1 MNEPTKPSVSLLGL
15 GRMGKPI
22 AERLLA
28 SQGGLTVW
36 NRTPSKADDLAAR
49 GARITQTPADA
60 AADITLTVLTDLTDV
75 MDILH
80 GEDGLLAGWQQADL
94 DRPVLIVH
102 GTVSPAGVAALAE
115 DLASQGIGVVD
126 APLSG
131 GVAGAQS
138 GTLSVMVGGQDWA
151 VAKAMPI
158 LEAVGST
165 VIHFGP
171 PGAGEIAKAC
181 NQVVVASTVTAISE
195 SLVLADACGL
205 NRSQLLRVLAGGL
218 ADSEVL
224 HQKRDR
230 WLDRDFTGGGS
241 AANQLK
247 DLRFAADTANAKGL
261 RLPLSHTIKQAFEQ
275 MISDGLGA
283 LDHSAIE
290 LTLAQTRTQPQGE
303 AAGGPA

>member
-1 MNEPTKPSVSLLGL
+1 MNEPIKPSVSLLGL

-22 AERLLA
+22 AERLLS
-28 SQGGLTVW
+28 SQGRLTVW

-49 GARITQTPADA
+49 GARLAVTPAGA
-60 AADITLTVLTDLTDV
+60 AADITLTVLTDLSDV
-75 MDILH
+75 MAVLH
-80 GEDGLLAGWQQADL
+80 GEDGLLAGWKQADL
-94 DRPVLIVH
+94 DRPVLVIH

-115 DLASQGIGVVD
+115 ELARQGIGVVD

-131 GVAGAQS
+131 GVAGAET

-151 VAKAMPI
+151 VAKAMPV
-158 LEAVGST
+158 LEEVGST
-165 VIHFGP
+165 VVHFGP

-205 NRSQLLRVLAGGL
+205 DRAQILRVLAGGL

-230 WLDRDFTGGGS
+230 WLDRNFTGGGS

-247 DLRFAADTANAKGL
+247 DLRFAAETAGRKGL
-261 RLPLSHTIKQAFEQ
+261 RLPLSLTLREAFEQ
-275 MISDGLGA
+275 MISQGLGD

-290 LTLAQTRTQPQGE
+290 LTLAQVRAQP
-303 AAGGPA
+303 

>member
-1 MNEPTKPSVSLLGL
+1 MNKTIERTVSLLGL

-28 SQGGLTVW
+28 SQGGLSVW

-49 GARITQTPADA
+49 GARLAPTPADA
-60 AADITLTVLTDLTDV
+60 AADITLTVLTDLSDV
-75 MDILH
+75 IDILH
-80 GEDGLLAGWQQADL
+80 GQDGLLAGWRRANL

-115 DLASQGIGVVD
+115 ELARQGIGLVD

-131 GVAGAQS
+131 GVTGAES
-138 GTLSVMVGGQDWA
+138 GALSVMVGGEAWA
-151 VAKAMPI
+151 VTKAMPV

-165 VIHFGP
+165 VVHFGP

-181 NQVVVASTVTAISE
+181 NQIVVASTVTAISE

-205 NRSQLLRVLAGGL
+205 DRAELLRVLASGL
-218 ADSEVL
+218 AGSEVL
-224 HQKRDR
+224 RQKRDR
-230 WLDRDFTGGGS
+230 WLERDFAGGGS

-247 DLRFAADTANAKGL
+247 DLRFAADTAGAKGL
-261 RLPLSHTIKQAFEQ
+261 HLPLSLTLKQAFEQ
-275 MISDGLGA
+275 MISEGLGD
-283 LDHSAIE
+283 LDHSAVE
-290 LTLAQTRTQPQGE
+290 LTLANAYTQQWRS
-303 AAGGPA
+303 